1 MLWTQVCYAL
11 AGGPSPRLQ
20 HKKGFQEGGFL
31 SAHDFSG
38 NLIIILLAEESLLEK
53 NASQF

>member
-38 NLIIILLAEESLLEK
+38 NLIIRLLAKESLLEK
-53 NASQF
+53 NGSQF